1 MKLSQMFSGQTQVS
15 ETMRREEAHSQQQTA
30 RNTASVNRQIRSL
43 VPGQTIS
50 GEIVGRNGGEVQIRL
65 ADDMVLNARVDRSLN
80 IEIGKNMTFEV
91 KNNGSSLTLS
101 PLFTNVATD
110 VNVLKALDMAGLPVN
125 GASVEM
131 TGKLMEAGL
140 PVNRNSLLQ
149 VYREVSSFPQAPISD
164 IVDLHRLQMP
174 VNEANLN
181 QMASYRNLTH
191 QLLQGME
198 AVTEGLSGVFD
209 ALNASGDAA
218 GAVKLYQELFMLVQ
232 EGGLEAS
239 QQTDALAPAPE
250 GAVSQETPVQG
261 EAMQN
266 TAAQEGVLPDGA
278 GQSPVT
284 GQEGINAAN
293 EQGLTPE
300 TNLLQP
306 DAVAGMQSEA
316 AVQGGQTA
324 GEAAQAGMSAVP
336 EALRAAVSEE
346 VLSMLKNL
354 PLTDR
359 QMEEAVRQVKLFAA
373 GETDVPQFLK
383 AMNRL
388 AGDIDSLQNMQRAGH
403 SGAMGQNEAMLITE
417 GQGRAM
423 QALAGMFS
431 QPSFK
436 KLLNGQLKKM
446 WTVSPREVAEPG
458 KIEELYR
465 RLDRQLKG
473 LSNALESAG
482 QADSAAYKA
491 EI

>member
-1 MKLSQMFSGQTQVS
+1 MVIQMKLSQMFSGQTQVS

-125 GASVEM
+125 GTSVEM

-198 AVTEGLSGVFD
+198 AVTEG
-209 ALNASGDAA
+209 
-218 GAVKLYQELFMLVQ
+218 Y
-232 EGGLEAS
+232 
-239 QQTDALAPAPE
+239 
-250 GAVSQETPVQG
+250 
-261 EAMQN
+261 
-266 TAAQEGVLPDGA
+266 
-278 GQSPVT
+278 
-284 GQEGINAAN
+284 
-293 EQGLTPE
+293 LT
-300 TNLLQP
+300 L
-306 DAVAGMQSEA
+306 
-316 AVQGGQTA
+316 
-324 GEAAQAGMSAVP
+324 
-336 EALRAAVSEE
+336 
-346 VLSMLKNL
+346 
-354 PLTDR
+354 
-359 QMEEAVRQVKLFAA
+359 
-373 GETDVPQFLK
+373 
-383 AMNRL
+383 
-388 AGDIDSLQNMQRAGH
+388 
-403 SGAMGQNEAMLITE
+403 
-417 GQGRAM
+417 
-423 QALAGMFS
+423 
-431 QPSFK
+431 
-436 KLLNGQLKKM
+436 
-446 WTVSPREVAEPG
+446 
-458 KIEELYR
+458 
-465 RLDRQLKG
+465 
-473 LSNALESAG
+473 
-482 QADSAAYKA
+482 
-491 EI
+491 